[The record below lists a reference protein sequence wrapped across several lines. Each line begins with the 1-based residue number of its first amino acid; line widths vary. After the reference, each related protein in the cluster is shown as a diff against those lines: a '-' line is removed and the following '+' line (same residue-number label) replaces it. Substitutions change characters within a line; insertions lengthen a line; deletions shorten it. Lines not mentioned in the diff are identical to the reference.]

1 MPVPHGRRLLP
12 SWRSCRRRFACLGIL
27 TLTFLWASGLQ
38 PPPSQD
44 SISAE
49 IVSGDDTFAIQLE
62 NREGTHPL
70 FKVVGWDKIGLVKS
84 EAANLGADRWQALFA
99 VYVDSGSPSEE
110 SLPPLLGSYRI
121 EEEDLIFQPRFP
133 LEPGLRYRAVFDP
146 MMRPNGE
153 KSADGSPARQHITV
167 TFAIP
172 KAEAISST
180 TVEHVYPSTNRLP
193 ENQLKFYL
201 HFSAPMSRGEAYHR
215 IHLLDES
222 GEPVELPF
230 LELDEELWDRE
241 GKRFTL
247 FFDPGRIKQGL
258 VPHEEVG
265 LPIREGT
272 TYTLVIDRDWLDAQ
286 GRPLKEGFEKSFG
299 VVAADRES
307 PDPKTWR
314 LTSPQGG
321 TLQPLS
327 LEFPEPMD
335 RALLLRL
342 LDVMDPAENFLD
354 GSVQVDREET
364 RWQFTPREPWSV
376 GDFSLSVATT
386 LEDLAGNKIG
396 RLFEVDVF
404 ERVEERITTTTV
416 SLPFKVLP

>member
-1 MPVPHGRRLLP
+1 MPVPHGRHLLP
-12 SWRSCRRRFACLGIL
+12 SWRSCRIQFVCLGIL
-27 TLTFLWASGLQ
+27 TLTFLSASGLQ

-44 SISAE
+44 PISAE
-49 IVSGDDTFAIQLE
+49 IISGDDTFAIQLE
-62 NREGTHPL
+62 NKEGAHSV
-70 FKVVGWDKIGLVKS
+70 FKVVGWDHIGLVKS
-84 EAANLGADRWQALFA
+84 EAANWGVDRWQALFSL
-99 VYVDSGSPSEE
+99 YVNSGSPSEE

-121 EEEDLIFQPRFP
+121 EQDDLIFQPRFP
-133 LEPGLRYRAVFDP
+133 LEPGLRYRAVFNP
-146 MMRPNGE
+146 RMQPNVAQ
-153 KSADGSPARQHITV
+153 SSDGSRYISV

-172 KAEAISST
+172 KAEAIAST
-180 TVEHVYPSTNRLP
+180 TVENVYPSTDRLP

-222 GEPVELPF
+222 GEPVDLPF

-241 GKRFTL
+241 GKRLTL
-247 FFDPGRIKQGL
+247 LFDPGRIKQGL

-265 LPIREGT
+265 AAIKEGHN
-272 TYTLVIDRDWLDAQ
+272 YRLVIDRDWLDAE
-286 GRPLKEGFEKSFG
+286 RSPLKEGFEKSFG

-314 LTSPQGG
+314 LTSPRGG

-327 LEFPEPMD
+327 IEFPEPME

-376 GDFSLSVATT
+376 GDYSLSIGTT
-386 LEDLAGNKIG
+386 LEDLAGNRIG